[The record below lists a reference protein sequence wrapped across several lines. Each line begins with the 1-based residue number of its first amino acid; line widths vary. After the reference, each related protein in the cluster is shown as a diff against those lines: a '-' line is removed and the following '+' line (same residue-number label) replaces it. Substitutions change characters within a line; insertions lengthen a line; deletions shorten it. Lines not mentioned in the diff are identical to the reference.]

1 MPRSKRKTA
10 KEFVD
15 ELQQDPVYRE
25 RSAAREAARDK
36 RAVESVLDEADLVR
50 ELAGAGVHVDSV
62 YDFLNDVITPLRA
75 VPVLLRHLEL
85 PHIPAI
91 REGLLRSLAYSHL
104 RPSALGHLKARFR
117 ATVEPGERWLVA
129 NAIAA
134 MASLKEV
141 ADLPGVAEYAKLF
154 KHTPRKRRGKR

>member
-36 RAVESVLDEADLVR
+36 RAVESVLDEASLVR
-50 ELAGAGVHVDSV
+50 ELAEAGGSVVSVH
-62 YDFLNDVITPLRA
+62 DFVHDVIKPLRA
-75 VPVLLRHLEL
+75 VPGLLPHLQL

-91 REGLLRSLAYSHL
+91 LEGLFLSLAYSPL
-104 RPSALGHLKARFR
+104 RS
-117 ATVEPGERWLVA
+117 
-129 NAIAA
+129 
-134 MASLKEV
+134 
-141 ADLPGVAEYAKLF
+141 
-154 KHTPRKRRGKR
+154 